1 MLEGITKYAA
11 DIVSAQNFGIIMF
24 FFVLLLGMLIH
35 GTGHTIERNTIALNL
50 WPGTYDGRNEVKN
63 VFYEASFEM
72 VGARDITFHDNIVRR
87 LTYLLVLHVN
97 SCSVRAQ
104 FSLVRIRVLI

>member
-1 MLEGITKYAA
+1 MLLTLFSQK
-11 DIVSAQNFGIIMF
+11 F
-24 FFVLLLGMLIH
+24 FELLWSFCLLLGMLIH

-72 VGARDITFHDNIVRR
+72 VGARDITFHDNIVRS